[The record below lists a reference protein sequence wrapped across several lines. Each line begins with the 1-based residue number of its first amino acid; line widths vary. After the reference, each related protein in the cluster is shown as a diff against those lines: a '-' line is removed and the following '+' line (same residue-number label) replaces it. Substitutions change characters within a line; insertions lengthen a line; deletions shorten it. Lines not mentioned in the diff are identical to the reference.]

1 MDRRNDNEVRLHRSN
16 ERLFSRD
23 SLLRVGE
30 EPALA
35 SHLVTARALYSHHG
49 IYVGN
54 GRVIHYSGPG
64 HGLRRGPVEDVSLEY
79 FAHGHG
85 IRLRYEQPCFDRREV
100 VARARSRLG
109 ERGYRLLTNN
119 CEHFCE
125 WCLNG
130 ASRSNQVERWV
141 SGARRFTCALLA
153 TLGLAAPTPPLA
165 NPALEHPV
173 RAEREQQREIA
184 ADFQAAPMYASRK
197 VGAPSSVTGAVSSLT
212 AKLPAQRTAPVAKY
226 RLLPASQTR
235 GA

>member
-1 MDRRNDNEVRLHRSN
+1 MDRRNNNAVRIQRSN

-23 SLLRVGE
+23 SLLRDGE

-35 SHLVTARALYSHHG
+35 SHLVTARALYTHHG

-54 GRVIHYSGPG
+54 GRVIHYSGPS
-64 HGLRRGPVEDVSLEY
+64 HGLRRGPVEVVSLEY
-79 FAHGHG
+79 FAHGRG
-85 IRLRYEQPCFDRREV
+85 IRLRHDQPRFDRREV

-109 ERGYRLLTNN
+109 ERRYRLLTNN

-153 TLGLAAPTPPLA
+153 SLGLAAPTPPLA
-165 NPALEHPV
+165 DPAGHHAAGLEG
-173 RAEREQQREIA
+173 ASQRETT
-184 ADFQAAPMYASRK
+184 ADFQAAVR
-197 VGAPSSVTGAVSSLT
+197 VSVQEIGHHIQHDRSGNVFTVWARARHMQHGREDA
-212 AKLPAQRTAPVAKY
+212 
-226 RLLPASQTR
+226 
-235 GA
+235 